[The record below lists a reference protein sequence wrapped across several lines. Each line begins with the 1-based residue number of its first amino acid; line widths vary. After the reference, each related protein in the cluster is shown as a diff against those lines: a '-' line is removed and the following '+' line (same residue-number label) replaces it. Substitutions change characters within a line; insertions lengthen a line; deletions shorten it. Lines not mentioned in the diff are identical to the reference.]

1 MSKKST
7 FKFRI
12 LFFLLLIT
20 GISSILFLSHISRV
34 TTGSMSPT
42 FNTVYDALF
51 PFYWFSIGAFI
62 GGLILLFSPA
72 ALQKK
77 FTGLVL
83 WWIPITVAIIVLFNS
98 EPSGGKF
105 GISFPDPFAP
115 EPLALFSGILLSL
128 TLTVRLVTYWIKKAL
143 KK

>member
-1 MSKKST
+1 MSEKST

-12 LFFLLLIT
+12 LFFVLLIS

-34 TTGSMSPT
+34 VTGSTSPL

-51 PFYWFSIGAFI
+51 PFYWFSIGAFV
-62 GGLILLFSPA
+62 GGLILLFTPA

-77 FTGLVL
+77 FVNLIL
-83 WWIPITVAIIVLFNS
+83 WWIPITIAIIVMFNF

-128 TLTVRLVTYWIKKAL
+128 TLAIRLIAYWVKKAL

>member
-1 MSKKST
+1 MPEKST

-12 LFFLLLIT
+12 LFFVLLIS

-34 TTGSMSPT
+34 TTDSTSPL

-51 PFYWFSIGAFI
+51 PFYWFSIGAFV
-62 GGLILLFSPA
+62 GGLILLFPPA
-72 ALQKK
+72 TLQKK
-77 FTGLVL
+77 FVNLVL
-83 WWIPITVAIIVLFNS
+83 WWIPITVAVIILFNL

-115 EPLALFSGILLSL
+115 ESLALFSGILLSV
-128 TLTVRLVTYWIKKAL
+128 TLLIRLITHWLKIVRK
-143 KK
+143 